1 MTQSETDSSLR
12 AKIGYLETRNA
23 YEHHDL
29 TSQIEVL
36 QIQVERLEAEL
47 EDRPMVFAIQH
58 IETKKLSDRGDSVD
72 IYASVEADLMSF
84 FGVTQE
90 LLDDLRRKAIKA
102 KIVED
107 NRSSVMMEFS
117 EPEIDLILTFKPA
130 MILAIVDRIEML
142 EAELAEW
149 RKDDTA

>member
-1 MTQSETDSSLR
+1 MTQPETDSSLR

-72 IYASVEADLMSF
+72 LYASVEAAESAIRTEF
-84 FGVTQE
+84 FHPE
-90 LLDDLRRKAIKA
+90 LWKVVIYTRTHC
-102 KIVED
+102 
-107 NRSSVMMEFS
+107 N
-117 EPEIDLILTFKPA
+117 
-130 MILAIVDRIEML
+130 
-142 EAELAEW
+142 
-149 RKDDTA
+149 DTA

>member
-1 MTQSETDSSLR
+1 MTQPETDSSLR

-58 IETKKLSDRGDSVD
+58 IETKQLHKGCFVD
-72 IYASVEADLMSF
+72 LYESVEAAESAIRTEF
-84 FGVTQE
+84 FHPE
-90 LLDDLRRKAIKA
+90 LWKVVIYTRMHC
-102 KIVED
+102 
-107 NRSSVMMEFS
+107 N
-117 EPEIDLILTFKPA
+117 
-130 MILAIVDRIEML
+130 
-142 EAELAEW
+142 
-149 RKDDTA
+149 DTA